1 MADRPNPLKL
11 NPLQAKTL
19 ALLQELARQP
29 RYASPPDADGAVMLR
44 YLPAAHGDHF
54 HIGDAVVRSRD
65 ATGLANPAVYGAL
78 ARKGLVAMGPEGLP
92 AVTAAGLAYPTGLAD
107 QILHRSDH

>member
-11 NPLQAKTL
+11 NALQAKTL

-29 RYASPPDADGAVMLR
+29 QYASPTDGDGGVMVR
-44 YLPAAHGDHF
+44 YLPSAHGDHF
-54 HIGDAVVRSRD
+54 HIGTAVVRSRD
-65 ATGLANPAVYGAL
+65 ATGLTNNAVYGAL
-78 ARKGLVAMGPEGLP
+78 ARKGLVAIGPQRLP
-92 AVTAAGLAYPTGLAD
+92 TVTAAGLAYETGLAD

>member
-1 MADRPNPLKL
+1 MADRSNPLKL

-29 RYASPPDADGAVMLR
+29 QYANPPDADGGVTVR
-44 YLPAAHGDHF
+44 YLPAPHGDHF

-65 ATGLANPAVYGAL
+65 ATGLANPSVYGAL
-78 ARKGLVAMGPEGLP
+78 ARKGLVVTSPEGLP
-92 AVTAAGLAYPTGLAD
+92 ILTAAGLAYPTGLAD